1 MILSTTPQ
9 IEGHTI
15 REYKGIVTGETIIG
29 ANMFKDLFAG
39 IRDIVGG
46 RAGAYEKVLSE
57 AKDTSMQEMM
67 QRAQALG
74 ANAVVGIDID
84 YETVGANGSMLM
96 VATSG
101 TAVVIYI
108 RSMKSLGNIIWVI
121 FGGLHIALE
130 YFIAGLILMITI
142 IGIPFGLQSLK
153 LGMLAIW
160 PFGTKVKWRESQPGC
175 LSIFMNVLWFFVGG
189 IWIWLTHIFYGLIFC
204 ITIIGIPFGKMHFR
218 LAKLAL
224 SPFGKEVV

>member
-39 IRDIVGG
+39 I
-46 RAGAYEKVLSE
+46 
-57 AKDTSMQEMM
+57 
-67 QRAQALG
+67 
-74 ANAVVGIDID
+74 
-84 YETVGANGSMLM
+84 
-96 VATSG
+96 
-101 TAVVIYI
+101 
-108 RSMKSLGNIIWVI
+108 
-121 FGGLHIALE
+121 
-130 YFIAGLILMITI
+130 
-142 IGIPFGLQSLK
+142 
-153 LGMLAIW
+153 
-160 PFGTKVKWRESQPGC
+160 
-175 LSIFMNVLWFFVGG
+175 FMNLLWFFVGG

-224 SPFGKEVV
+224 SPFGKELA

>member
-1 MILSTTPQ
+1 
-9 IEGHTI
+9 
-15 REYKGIVTGETIIG
+15 
-29 ANMFKDLFAG
+29 
-39 IRDIVGG
+39 
-46 RAGAYEKVLSE
+46 
-57 AKDTSMQEMM
+57 
-67 QRAQALG
+67 
-74 ANAVVGIDID
+74 
-84 YETVGANGSMLM
+84 
-96 VATSG
+96 
-101 TAVVIYI
+101 
-108 RSMKSLGNIIWVI
+108 MKTLGNIIWVV

-142 IGIPFGLQSLK
+142 IGIPFG
-153 LGMLAIW
+153 
-160 PFGTKVKWRESQPGC
+160 GTKVKWKPSQPGC

>member
-1 MILSTTPQ
+1 
-9 IEGHTI
+9 
-15 REYKGIVTGETIIG
+15 
-29 ANMFKDLFAG
+29 
-39 IRDIVGG
+39 
-46 RAGAYEKVLSE
+46 
-57 AKDTSMQEMM
+57 
-67 QRAQALG
+67 
-74 ANAVVGIDID
+74 
-84 YETVGANGSMLM
+84 
-96 VATSG
+96 
-101 TAVVIYI
+101 
-108 RSMKSLGNIIWVI
+108 MKTLGNIIWVV

-160 PFGTKVKWRESQPGC
+160 PFGTKVKWKPSQPGC
-175 LSIFMNVLWFFVGG
+175 LSIFMNVLWLFVGG

-224 SPFGKEVV
+224 SPFGKEVVYIQSAISTEAVRMILIPDCNTGWSQTRGLRLKEEGLQKTAQTAMLVNKQSLSQEKISP